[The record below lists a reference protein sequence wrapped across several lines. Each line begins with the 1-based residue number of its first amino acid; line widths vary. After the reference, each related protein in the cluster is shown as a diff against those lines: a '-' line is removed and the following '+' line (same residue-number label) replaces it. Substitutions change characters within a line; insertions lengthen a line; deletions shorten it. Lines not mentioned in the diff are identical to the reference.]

1 LFIGHQGVAFAA
13 KRAAPEVSLGVLF
26 LATMWLD
33 LVWPVLLL
41 LGIETVEIKP
51 GITKVTPFDFISYP
65 WSHSLLF
72 AGLWGVAF
80 GTVYWLFKR
89 DGRGALV
96 LGLVVASHWVLDLIV
111 HRPDLP
117 LYPGSVRLGLDLW
130 DSLPATLVVEFLVFA
145 AGVWIYLRSTIAA
158 DGIGH
163 LALVGL
169 VAFLVLLYL
178 AVLFGPY
185 PTDWRQL
192 AYSGFLALLLPLW
205 AWWTDRHR
213 ALRN

>member
-1 LFIGHQGVAFAA
+1 MFIGHQGVAFAA

-51 GITKVTPFDFISYP
+51 GITTVTPFDFISYP

>member
-13 KRAAPEVSLGVLF
+13 KRAAPEVSLGALF

-41 LGIETVEIKP
+41 LGVETVEIKP
-51 GITKVTPFDFISYP
+51 GITKVTPLDFISYP

-96 LGLVVASHWVLDLIV
+96 LGLVVTSHWILDLIV

-117 LYPGSVRLGLDLW
+117 LYPGGVRFGLDLW
-130 DSLPATLVVEFLVFA
+130 DSLAATLAAEFFVFA
-145 AGVWIYLRSTIAA
+145 GGLWIYLGTTIARDPTGGFA
-158 DGIGH
+158 
-163 LALVGL
+163 LAGL

-185 PTDWRQL
+185 PSDWHGL
-192 AYSGFLALLLPLW
+192 AYSSFLSLLLPLW
-205 AWWTDRHR
+205 AWRTDRRR
-213 ALRN
+213 ALRT

>member
-13 KRAAPEVSLGVLF
+13 KRAAPEVSLGALF

-33 LVWPVLLL
+33 LVWPVFLL
-41 LGIETVEIKP
+41 LGVETVEIKP

-96 LGLVVASHWVLDLIV
+96 LGLVVTSHWVLDLIV

-130 DSLPATLVVEFLVFA
+130 DSLAATLAAEFFVFA
-145 AGVWIYLRSTIAA
+145 GGLWIYLRTTIAKDLVGRFA
-158 DGIGH
+158 
-163 LALVGL
+163 LAGL

-185 PTDWRQL
+185 PTDWHGV
-192 AYSGFLALLLPLW
+192 AYSSFLGSLLPLW
-205 AWWTDRHR
+205 AWRTDRHR
-213 ALRN
+213 ALRT